1 MSIRKL
7 RFQLPRVINVD
18 GKEIETRVVY
28 GDFPFG
34 YGKDY
39 LCVPEI
45 VIDKSGEAYRKLT
58 VCSDGSWMIVNNGYL
73 KRLGLTRKQLSFKWK
88 EAV

>member
-1 MSIRKL
+1 MSVRKL
-7 RFQLPRVINVD
+7 RFQLSRVITVD

-34 YGKDY
+34 YGKAY

-45 VIDKSGEAYRKLT
+45 VVDKSGEAYRPCT
-58 VCSDGSWMIVNNGYL
+58 VCSDGPWTSVNNGYL
-73 KRLGLTRKQLSFKWK
+73 KSRGLTRKQLSFQWK